1 MRWEMRLFD
10 PENRTRS
17 AEHKRIYALYELAYT
32 INDFG
37 AALMFVIGS
46 IMFFSEKWTHFG
58 TWLFLIGS
66 IMFGLRP
73 AIKLARELK
82 YLRMGDYDDVVK
94 DG

>member
-1 MRWEMRLFD
+1 ML
-10 PENRTRS
+10 
-17 AEHKRIYALYELAYT
+17 
-32 INDFG
+32 
-37 AALMFVIGS
+37 FVIGS
-46 IMFFSEKWTHFG
+46 IMFFSETWTHFG

-82 YLRMGDYDDVVK
+82 YLRMGDYEDVAK

>member
-1 MRWEMRLFD
+1 MRLFHPD
-10 PENRTRS
+10 NRNRS
-17 AEHKRIYALYELAYT
+17 DEHKRIYALYELAYT

-37 AALMFVIGS
+37 AAVLFVVGS
-46 IMFFSEKWTHFG
+46 VLFFSEDTTRMA

-82 YLRMGDYDDVVK
+82 YLKMGDYEKLTD
-94 DG
+94 